1 MGNGGEGGVIFK
13 GRRVVKGRV
22 SGEALI
28 SKEPISFLGGIDPA
42 TGNVTEKGHELEG
55 HNVTGKVLI
64 YPTGK
69 GSTGGSYRLYDMAFR
84 GTAPAA
90 LVNRE
95 AEPITVIGAVLGN
108 IPMIDRVNKQV
119 FGAIRTG
126 DVVEV
131 NADAGTV
138 CIGTRSRTRQSKGR
152 RHATR

>member
-1 MGNGGEGGVIFK
+1 MIFK

-22 SGEALI
+22 AGEALI

-69 GSTGGSYRLYDMAFR
+69 GSTGGSYRLYDMAYR

-108 IPMIDRVNKQV
+108 IPMVDRVNQQI
-119 FGAIRTG
+119 FGAIKMG
-126 DVVEV
+126 DVVDV
-131 NADAGTV
+131 NADAGIVRVDTK
-138 CIGTRSRTRQSKGR
+138 SKTRQPKGR
-152 RHATR
+152 RHTTR

>member
-1 MGNGGEGGVIFK
+1 MIFK

-22 SGEALI
+22 AGEALI
-28 SKEPISFLGGIDPA
+28 SKEPISFLGGIDPL

-69 GSTGGSYRLYDMAFR
+69 GSTGGSYRIYDMVHR

-108 IPMIDRVNKQV
+108 IPMVDRVNKQI
-119 FGAIRTG
+119 FGAIKMG

-138 CIGTRSRTRQSKGR
+138 CVDTKSKTRQPKSR
-152 RHATR
+152 RRATR

>member
-13 GRRVVKGRV
+13 GRRVVKGKV
-22 SGEALI
+22 SGEALVC
-28 SKEPISFLGGIDPA
+28 KEPISFLGGIDPA
-42 TGNVTEKGHELEG
+42 TGNVVEKGHALEG
-55 HNVTGKVLI
+55 HNVTGKILI

-108 IPMIDRVNKQV
+108 VPMVDRVTTQI
-119 FGAIRTG
+119 FGAIKMG

-131 NADAGTV
+131 DANAGTV
-138 CIGTRSRTRQSKGR
+138 CVGARTKTREPKGR
-152 RHATR
+152 RRARR